1 MGLYQFNDTSYS
13 YVMQEENDET
23 SVEQGQGHHDT
34 LVSLEGSEHLI
45 QEGVQVGEA
54 THEDCDGD
62 ETAQTI
68 VPLYDVV

>member
-13 YVMQEENDET
+13 YVVQEENDET
-23 SVEQGQGHHDT
+23 SVEKSQSDNDS
-34 LVSLEGSEHLI
+34 LVSLDGSEHLI
-45 QEGVQVGEA
+45 QEWVQVGKA
-54 THEDCDGD
+54 AHEDTDGN